1 MSSAGG
7 HVGVRVEGSSHLA
20 GRNIPYTHSMP
31 SDDPNDLV
39 VTPEMRAFIGS
50 STRPVTYQM
59 RARDIA
65 EFEAAISGEL
75 PDVTGD
81 GALGDVGDALGTIVR
96 TLLSAP
102 FDPPFPEPF
111 HDILDG
117 GSEYEFHRPIR
128 SGDSVTVVRTI
139 KDVFAKQGRL
149 GPMLFKVAEIT
160 YSAQDGALFATQRST
175 SISYGRPSKGTN
187 ADSVGV

>member
-1 MSSAGG
+1 
-7 HVGVRVEGSSHLA
+7 
-20 GRNIPYTHSMP
+20 MP
-31 SDDPNDLV
+31 SDEQNDPV
-39 VTPEMRAFIGS
+39 VTPDMRAFIGR
-50 STRPVTYQM
+50 STRPVTYQL
-59 RARDIA
+59 RSRDVY
-65 EFEAAISGEL
+65 EFECAISGDL
-75 PDVTGD
+75 PEVTGD
-81 GALGDVGDALGTIVR
+81 GGLPTGIDALGTIVR

-139 KDVFAKQGRL
+139 KDVYMKRGRL
-149 GPMLFKVAEIT
+149 GPMLFKVAEVT
-160 YSAQDGALFATQRST
+160 YSAPNGELYATQRST
-175 SISYGRPSKGTN
+175 SISYGRPSAGLN